1 MNSTPKICSVCGKPF
16 IPAAL
21 HMYKLTKNGKTLHQ
35 CSYTCWNKA
44 KSTNSHDDYASRRRE
59 QG

>member
-1 MNSTPKICSVCGKPF
+1 MNSSLKICSVCGKHF

-21 HMYKLTKNGKTLHQ
+21 HMYKIIKNGKTLHQ
-35 CSYTCWNKA
+35 CSYTCWCKV
-44 KSTNSHDDYASRRRE
+44 KSTNKKDYASHRRE